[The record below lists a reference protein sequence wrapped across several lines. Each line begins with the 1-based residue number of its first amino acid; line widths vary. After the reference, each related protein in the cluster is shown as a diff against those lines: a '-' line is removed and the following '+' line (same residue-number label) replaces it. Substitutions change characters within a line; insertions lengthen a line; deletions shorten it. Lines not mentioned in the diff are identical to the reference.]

1 MMRRSSRNPAP
12 PGPRGLT
19 LIELTIVGAIILL
32 VATLAL
38 PMLQRDA
45 GSRSS
50 ATFGLL
56 RDDLEQARHR
66 TIADPERPVRLL
78 LHDDG
83 GGWAL
88 VSGPESRPIARH
100 DGRPWRVRLG
110 EGLADQLDGVQVI
123 RRDRPDGFELRFD
136 SSGVIVGH
144 EPPTFEIRD
153 GDSTRHLQVGLVTG
167 VVRSL
172 DP

>member
-1 MMRRSSRNPAP
+1 MRPRTPPAASSGR
-12 PGPRGLT
+12 RGLT
-19 LIELTIVGAIILL
+19 LIELAIVGAIILL
-32 VATLAL
+32 IASLAL

-50 ATFGLL
+50 AAFGLL

-66 TIADPERPVRLL
+66 TLSDPERPVRFLL
-78 LHDDG
+78 DEDG

-88 VSGPESRPIARH
+88 VSGPESLPIARH

-110 EGLADQLDGVQVI
+110 EGIVDQLDGLRVT
-123 RRDRPDGFELRFD
+123 RTDRSEVLEVRFD
-136 SSGVIVGH
+136 SSGVIVGDV
-144 EPPTFEIRD
+144 PPAFEIRD
-153 GDSTRHLQVGLVTG
+153 GDATRHLQVGLVTG
-167 VVRSL
+167 VVRRV